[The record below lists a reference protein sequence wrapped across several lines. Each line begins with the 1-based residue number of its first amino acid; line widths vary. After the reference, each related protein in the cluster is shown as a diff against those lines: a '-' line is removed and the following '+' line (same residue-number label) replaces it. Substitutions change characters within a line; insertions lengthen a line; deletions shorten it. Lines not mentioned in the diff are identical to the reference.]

1 MTAPMRRA
9 SVRDRSPG
17 GCRLVMEAAGILGL
31 VALTLF
37 TPVPVKAQTSP
48 RGVPAI
54 RPDQLPTRAPVPT
67 AAPRQVGARDAA
79 APIQPFKLTRVVIE
93 GSTLPTSIL
102 AEAYGPFIGR
112 ITDNAALTAVTNA
125 IAAEYARS
133 DVALYTVMVPDQ
145 RFEDGVLRLAV
156 IEGHIGRV
164 EIRGKLR
171 KSRLNLL
178 RAYLRPIERERP
190 LHSSTL
196 QRAISLIRDM
206 PGVTATPA
214 FNQGDGSGAVTL
226 VIPVS
231 EKVVEVATGI
241 NDRGTALLGRTQ
253 AQVDVLV
260 NGILSG
266 GDQLRT
272 TVVLPTHTSRFQ
284 YYAGTYTTPIDA
296 HGTSITGNLSYLRT
310 RPATIPLEGDATSFG
325 VQITHALIRRYNK
338 NLYITAGVD
347 GIDTNNALLGFM
359 LSNDRVR
366 ALRLGMSYT
375 TATKRNQLTLSATAS
390 FGLDVLGA
398 RVVAGQSKQ
407 RFRKINGRLNDSL
420 QVGRSFVIRLNG
432 FGQMTGNDLP
442 SSEQI
447 ALGGDEFGRAYEAAL
462 IAGDEGYAGSAE
474 FAWVPPKGLP
484 TALTGSELYVY
495 SDAGHVTY
503 RGRFGAEALSS
514 SLASIGGGI
523 RLHVISKTILQLEC
537 VRGLLNPVSYED
549 REKARVLFS
558 IRSLL

>member
-1 MTAPMRRA
+1 
-9 SVRDRSPG
+9 
-17 GCRLVMEAAGILGL
+17 MEAAGILGL

-284 YYAGTYTTPIDA
+284 YYAGTYITPIDA

-310 RPATIPLEGDATSFG
+310 RPAAIPLEGDATSFG